1 MYPLEGKLGRWDDRC
16 SIVYSFI
23 SQRRRE
29 KDRLYRYRIQRP
41 PTEQRLRRGH
51 ELVVT
56 VTATGETEVQG
67 KDAREKICANKQNG
81 SPSVQVL
88 GFPLQSL
95 SLSLSLSGVQAVGR
109 TGSPSYTVN
118 GLPHS
123 QVLGFPLE

>member
-16 SIVYSFI
+16 SMVYSFI

-67 KDAREKICANKQNG
+67 KDAREKICAKKQNG
-81 SPSVQVL
+81 WPLVQVL
-88 GFPLQSL
+88 GFPL
-95 SLSLSLSGVQAVGR
+95 
-109 TGSPSYTVN
+109 
-118 GLPHS
+118 
-123 QVLGFPLE
+123 E